1 MTIVDLEIFYVVGAA
16 YLAVVAATTA
26 WDSTH
31 PTRWRSAGFWSTL
44 AVLFGAGRWL
54 SPSVVGYL
62 VLGAVVLAASK
73 LRGAKRRVAADEFRA
88 AEATRLGGRLF
99 APALVVPVVVL
110 VLSFALPA
118 LAARVRPGGHELVK
132 AAHATQ
138 IALGVAAVAALG
150 LALRVTGAR
159 PRVAR
164 DEAVRLF
171 ELLGW
176 TLLLPQVLAAMGGVL
191 ARAGVGE
198 SMARVLG
205 DTLPLHIPAVAVLTY
220 CATMAFLTM
229 LTGNAFAAFPVAT
242 LGIGLPYVAQVHGAD
257 PAMVGALGML
267 CGYCGTLVTPMAAN
281 FNLVPALLLELPGSR
296 PVLRA
301 QAPFAAAIWVFA
313 AGLMVAVTV
322 IG

>member
-1 MTIVDLEIFYVVGAA
+1 MSLLDLEIFFVAGAG
-16 YLAVVAATTA
+16 YLAVVAASA
-26 WDSTH
+26 ARDPKH
-31 PTRWRSAGFWSTL
+31 PTRWRSAAFWSTL

-54 SPSVVGYL
+54 PPSVVGYL
-62 VLGAVVLAASK
+62 VLGAVALAASK
-73 LRGAKRRVAADEFRA
+73 LRGAERPRA
-88 AEATRLGGRLF
+88 PDSTRTAEAARLGTRLF
-99 APALVVPVVVL
+99 APALAVPAIVL

-118 LAARVRPGGHELVK
+118 LADRFRPGGLEIVK
-132 AAHATQ
+132 AAHTTQ
-138 IALGVAAVAALG
+138 VALGVAAVAALA

-159 PRVAR
+159 TR
-164 DEAVRLF
+164 DTRHEATRLF

-198 SMARVLG
+198 SIARVAG
-205 DTLPLHIPAVAVLTY
+205 EALPLHVPAVAVVAY
-220 CATMAFLTM
+220 CAAMALLTM
-229 LTGNAFAAFPVAT
+229 LMGNAFAAFPVAT
-242 LGIGLPYVAQVHGAD
+242 LGIGLPFVAHMHGAD

-322 IG
+322 RG